1 MQKVINTLAVF
12 SFLGTAAIIGA
23 GYYVYSQRDAILE
36 NVKEAAM
43 EAVMGGIDL
52 PTPELPVGGD
62 AIPSAPVALPSSP
75 F

>member
-1 MQKVINTLAVF
+1 
-12 SFLGTAAIIGA
+12 
-23 GYYVYSQRDAILE
+23 
-36 NVKEAAM
+36 M